1 MVSLQWVPKPPFQ
14 FLLQGQCYQRV
25 RKAGCGGGKESQC
38 FLLQFS
44 NELTFDNCCTVWVLM
59 TWTIYQERRG
69 KSVLLALLKM
79 IFLHTGRNDSSKV
92 ALKLGEVLSRVVG
105 GGEGTH

>member
-25 RKAGCGGGKESQC
+25 RKAGCCGGKESQC
-38 FLLQFS
+38 FLLQLS

-79 IFLHTGRNDSSKV
+79 IFFHTGRNDSSKV
-92 ALKLGEVLSRVVG
+92 ALKLGEVSSRVVG